1 LLQLGNEKAL
11 DKDVVAQ
18 AAAQAAV
25 TAPSQTAV
33 EAVIDAA
40 SDLGDTSPE
49 EIKREADIIKELT
62 RVLDNPSEKIN
73 PEIRAPYLLESEP
86 LEESGNPAFEE
97 FLEGLEAEKLEE
109 GTFITNPE
117 VLGTGL
123 ITRRRGRK

>member
-1 LLQLGNEKAL
+1 
-11 DKDVVAQ
+11 
-18 AAAQAAV
+18 
-25 TAPSQTAV
+25 
-33 EAVIDAA
+33 
-40 SDLGDTSPE
+40 
-49 EIKREADIIKELT
+49 
-62 RVLDNPSEKIN
+62 VLDNPSEKIN

-97 FLEGLEAEKLEE
+97 STVMPLESTPVSKSRLKGKLGELRKELELLEGLEAEKLEE